1 MKKQIVVDN
10 ISYEV
15 VATVHDDETNKDYVV
30 YTEKNIDK
38 NKGLKL
44 SCVLYYEEKG
54 NLIPIKITEDEDKE
68 AAKNII
74 MEVMNRL
81 NYVFKKKNL

>member
-54 NLIPIKITEDEDKE
+54 KLIPVKITEDEDKE